1 MHLEDL
7 KKTTSHVGPAVWEVL
22 PASAQITMVI
32 VGWPWILSM
41 AKRLSGRLC
50 VQSAQAKSSRAG
62 AGAIT
67 FQLEP
72 SHSAAIFE
80 DMMRSSV
87 SHCQLRTVGRT

>member
-1 MHLEDL
+1 
-7 KKTTSHVGPAVWEVL
+7 
-22 PASAQITMVI
+22 MVI

-80 DMMRSSV
+80 DMMRPSVCPLSVENKDLETSSRRMPDSRV
-87 SHCQLRTVGRT
+87 